1 MVKPGYGPREMAR
14 PVVDTTQGASMKD
27 PCDYLIIGGGMV
39 AATTVKA
46 IREKD
51 QHGSIVMLTEEP
63 QGPVARPALSKK
75 LWTDPDFTQED
86 IWLLSDDDN
95 VTLHTR
101 TGATTLDRQ
110 SRTVTTEKGGT
121 FAYRTLLLATGGTP
135 NTLPGL
141 SASQEVLY
149 FRSLKDY
156 QTLREHTAA
165 KKSMVVVGG
174 GYIGFELAAAL
185 VQQEC
190 KVTLIT
196 PDDTLGAALFPSEF
210 ARHFED
216 TFTRHGVT
224 VMTGRKV
231 TEGSQ
236 NESGITVTLDNGET
250 IQADV
255 LAAGLGITP
264 NTQLAEQAGLKVDD
278 GIVVDDHLVTSD
290 PHIMAAG
297 DVANYPDKRLGRQRV
312 EHVDNANMMGPVAGH
327 NMAGGQERYT
337 HTPYF
342 YSNVFDIKFQAIGQA
357 DSSLSVIEDWK
368 TPMQEGVAYYLDGDQ
383 LKGIMLINLEDR
395 LDKARALLDSPTV
408 TDSNTLLGAL
418 H

>member
-1 MVKPGYGPREMAR
+1 
-14 PVVDTTQGASMKD
+14 MKD
-27 PCDYLIIGGGMV
+27 TCDYLIIGGGMV

-46 IREKD
+46 IRERD
-51 QHGSIVMLTEEP
+51 THGSIVMLTEEP
-63 QGPVARPALSKK
+63 QGPIARPALSKK

-95 VTLHTR
+95 VALHTR
-101 TGATTLDRQ
+101 TVATALDRQ
-110 SRTVTTEKGGT
+110 SRTVTTQEGET
-121 FAYRTLLLATGGTP
+121 FAYRTLLLATGGMP

-141 SASQEVLY
+141 SASPEVLY
-149 FRSLKDY
+149 FRSLNDY
-156 QTLREHTAA
+156 QTLREHAAA

-210 ARHFED
+210 ASHFEG

-224 VMTGRKV
+224 VMTGCEV
-231 TEGSQ
+231 TEGTQ
-236 NESGITVTLDNGET
+236 DDGGVTVTLDNGET
-250 IQADV
+250 VHAEV
-255 LAAGLGITP
+255 LAAGLGISP
-264 NTQLAEQAGLKVDD
+264 NTQLAEQAGLEVED
-278 GIVVDDHLVTSD
+278 GIVVDEHLTTSD
-290 PHIMAAG
+290 PHILAAG
-297 DVANYPDKRLGRQRV
+297 DVASYPDKRMGRQRV

-327 NMAGGQERYT
+327 NMTGSTERYT

-342 YSNVFDIKFQAIGQA
+342 YSNVFDIKFQAVGLA
-357 DSSLSVIEDWK
+357 DSRLDVIEDWK
-368 TPMQEGVAYYLDGDQ
+368 TPMQEGALYYLEGDQ
-383 LKGIMLINLEDR
+383 LKGVMLINLEDR
-395 LDKARALLDSPTV
+395 LDQARALLESPTI
-408 TDSNTLLGAL
+408 TDSKTLSGAL